1 MLPAFV
7 ITLRE
12 GVEAALI
19 VGIVAAFIVRQG
31 RREALRPMWLGIGM
45 ALGVCAAVAVALRI
59 AGQDLPDREQEQ
71 LETVV
76 SLIAVGFVS
85 YMIIW
90 MRRHARGLKNVLE
103 GEVAT
108 ALAAGSAPGLVT
120 MAGLAV
126 LREGFETSVFLLAV
140 FQDTTNPGS
149 AGVGAV
155 LGLVAAVA
163 LGVALY
169 RGGVKINLS
178 RFFRITG
185 FVLVLVA
192 AGLFATAVHTAHE
205 AGWFNALQ
213 SQALNL
219 SWLVK
224 PGQISG
230 SLLTGMLGLQP
241 KPTVGEALAYL
252 IYAVPMGLY
261 VIWPDRWR
269 LRRDPVPA
277 RPAPAEATAPRGLG
291 ASEPETA

>member
-1 MLPAFV
+1 M

-19 VGIVAAFIVRQG
+19 VGIVAAFLVKQ
-31 RREALRPMWLGIGM
+31 RRRDALRPMWIGVVG
-45 ALGVCAAVAVALRI
+45 AIAICAAVAVALRV
-59 AGQDLPDREQEQ
+59 AGQDLPQREQEQ

-76 SLIAVGFVS
+76 GLIAVGFVT
-85 YMIIW
+85 YMVVW
-90 MRRHARGLKNVLE
+90 MRRHSRGLKAVLE
-103 GEVAT
+103 GEAAS
-108 ALAAGSAPGLVT
+108 ALATGSALGLLM

-140 FQDTTNPGS
+140 FQDTSNPGA
-149 AGVGAV
+149 AGIGAI

-169 RGGVKINLS
+169 RGGVRINLS
-178 RFFRITG
+178 RFFRLTG

-192 AGLFATAVHTAHE
+192 AGLFATSIHTAHE
-205 AGWFNALQ
+205 AGWFNDLQ
-213 SQALNL
+213 SQAIDL

-224 PGQISG
+224 PGEISG

-252 IYAVPMGLY
+252 IYAVPMALY
-261 VIWPDRWR
+261 VLWPDRWR
-269 LRRDPVPA
+269 LRRDRV
-277 RPAPAEATAPRGLG
+277 RVKRSSPAEATA
-291 ASEPETA
+291 